1 MTKEELREYRMLALE
16 KKEIEQQ
23 IGTIEVQLY
32 NPKIQQVTDMPKGPG
47 DGKSMEDVAI
57 KHMELLEMYQDKLVS
72 IAELLHKMETEFQ
85 RLPARE
91 RVLARSR
98 YVYGMTWEEICVEM
112 HYSWRQ
118 VHRIH
123 ANVLR
128 LLRDV

>member
-1 MTKEELREYRMLALE
+1 MKKEELREYRMLALE

-23 IGTIEVQLY
+23 IETVEAQLY
-32 NPKIQQVTDMPKGPG
+32 NPKIQRVTDMPKGLG
-47 DGKSMEDVAI
+47 GKGMEDVAI
-57 KHMELLEMYQDKLVS
+57 RHVELLEMYQDKLAS
-72 IAELLHKMETEFQ
+72 IAESLHKMETEFQ

-128 LLRDV
+128 LLRDA